1 MAVDADITV
10 QILRDIRDEMRGMRG
25 ELTERIDRLTVQLS
39 AHAENTNRRLET
51 IENTLAD
58 FCQQHLMLT
67 RYVGNAERRQDTD
80 IDDLRTRVER
90 LERRKK
96 H

>member
-1 MAVDADITV
+1 MTVDAGITV

-25 ELTERIDRLTVQLS
+25 ELNERIDRFTDRFA
-39 AHAENTNRRLET
+39 AHAETTDRRLET
-51 IENTLAD
+51 IEHTLAD
-58 FCQQHLMLT
+58 FCRQHLMLT
-67 RYVGNAERRQDTD
+67 RYVGNAERRQDSD
-80 IDDLRTRVER
+80 IVDLRTRVER

>member
-1 MAVDADITV
+1 MSVDADITV

-25 ELTERIDRLTVQLS
+25 EMTV
-39 AHAENTNRRLET
+39 HAETTNRRLET
-51 IENTLAD
+51 IEHTLAD

-67 RYVGNAERRQDTD
+67 RYVGNAKHRQDSD
-80 IDDLRTRVER
+80 IEDLRTRVER